1 MWKGKKQLLWLL
13 AVLLVVTS
21 CKLNWG
27 RDSASTSRSGAS
39 GDWLTVS
46 SEDGQLAISV
56 PGDWRVSERAGSA
69 INLKAV
75 GGCTLDIELAP
86 ESKKAGL
93 SQTDVLGLMLDKA
106 VAEQTGKGQEIETVG
121 RRVWMGQHYIWHELH
136 YIVSGGGRA
145 SYYIDFVAYPNNN
158 EALKARY
165 ICPGKNPPE
174 EEEAA
179 LLQGVIDTVQAH
191 APREA

>member
-21 CKLNWG
+21 CRLDLG
-27 RDSASTSRSGAS
+27 ERSAGASGSGAS
-39 GDWLTVS
+39 GDWLALS
-46 SEDGQLAISV
+46 SKDEELAISA
-56 PGDWRVSERAGSA
+56 PRNWRVSEQAGSA
-69 INLKAV
+69 ISLKAV

-106 VAEQTGKGQEIETVG
+106 LAEQTGRGQEIEAVG
-121 RRVWMGQHYIWHELH
+121 KRVWMGQHYIWHELH

-158 EALKARY
+158 ETLKARY

-174 EEEAA
+174 EEEAD

-191 APREA
+191 APKEA